1 MLACE
6 KRRCLYVTLA
16 WTQDDLYL
24 YMPHLLQNVLLPS
37 ISLSQTAYGQSVI
50 YICVFTHICIYI
62 NISIVLGV
70 GRDCF
75 LEFCCAHVFST
86 HIFSLTPVLPKKG
99 TFASCIESK
108 LVGLRKVGDTSR
120 LIVLFSKQNLH
131 QHSSYSSEDSWG
143 GSGTQDG
150 PVDVI

>member
-1 MLACE
+1 M
-6 KRRCLYVTLA
+6 
-16 WTQDDLYL
+16 
-24 YMPHLLQNVLLPS
+24 
-37 ISLSQTAYGQSVI
+37 
-50 YICVFTHICIYI
+50 CIY
-62 NISIVLGV
+62 ISIVLGV

-86 HIFSLTPVLPKKG
+86 HIFSLTPVRPKKG
-99 TFASCIESK
+99 AFASCIESK
-108 LVGLRKVGDTSR
+108 LVGLRKLGDTSR

-131 QHSSYSSEDSWG
+131 QHSSYSSEGSWG

>member
-1 MLACE
+1 MFICNFGLAFNFLE
-6 KRRCLYVTLA
+6 PKCLRSKC
-16 WTQDDLYL
+16 D
-24 YMPHLLQNVLLPS
+24 
-37 ISLSQTAYGQSVI
+37 I
-50 YICVFTHICIYI
+50 YIYVCLHIYVYI

-150 PVDVI
+150 PVDVILAGNGISEVFVHMHA